1 MFIAKYQPFFI
12 GKNKHFGYC
21 ITDLMWFKYTHIP
34 VSRKKLLWKIIVILH
49 ILKFL
54 SDLNPRVIRESFVV
68 YRNHTHYFQRKGP
81 RWPH

>member
-1 MFIAKYQPFFI
+1 MIYIANHFLLE
-12 GKNKHFGYC
+12 KNKHFGYC

-34 VSRKKLLWKIIVILH
+34 VSRKKLLWEIIVILH